1 MFYCCVT
8 VVLLLCDGWHTT
20 WAIEDRHQDAT
31 VFGCWHSPAKL
42 STFAGKVV
50 YICRKG
56 CRHLPQGCRHLS
68 ARLSTFAG
76 KVVDICRQ
84 GCRHLCKVVK
94 HLPASETL
102 KSADCRQAACS
113 HTTKAGSKVLEPAFV
128 VSCPKVRGQQAAWA
142 RCARWRA
149 AGGAE
154 WGLVCLPAKG
164 EGRGATAPWPCPC
177 SGP

>member
-1 MFYCCVT
+1 MNNWHSSLILCGNCHATVWQLFYCCVT

-20 WAIEDRHQDAT
+20 WAIEDSVRMRL
-31 VFGCWHSPAKL
+31 L
-42 STFAGKVV
+42 SVAG
-50 YICRKG
+50 ICR
-56 CRHLPQGCRHLS
+56 QGCRHLS
-68 ARLSTFAG
+68 AKLSTFAG
-76 KVVDICRQ
+76 KVVDICR
-84 GCRHLCKVVK
+84 KVVK

-102 KSADCRQAACS
+102 RSADCRQAACS

-128 VSCPKVRGQQAAWA
+128 VSCPKLRGQQAAWA

>member
-1 MFYCCVT
+1 MGNRRQVSGCDCFR
-8 VVLLLCDGWHTT
+8 LL
-20 WAIEDRHQDAT
+20 A
-31 VFGCWHSPAKL
+31 
-42 STFAGKVV
+42 FAGKVV

-56 CRHLPQGCRHLS
+56 CLHLPERLS
-68 ARLSTFAG
+68 TFAARLSTFVG

-84 GCRHLCKVVK
+84 GCRHLPERLSTFVGKVVDICRKVVK

-128 VSCPKVRGQQAAWA
+128 VSCPKLRGQQAAWA

>member
-1 MFYCCVT
+1 MFCCCVT
-8 VVLLLCDGWHTT
+8 VGTQHGQSKTGVRMRLFS
-20 WAIEDRHQDAT
+20 
-31 VFGCWHSPAKL
+31 V
-42 STFAGKVV
+42 AG
-50 YICRKG
+50 IRRQSCL
-56 CRHLPQGCRHLS
+56 HLPE
-68 ARLSTFAG
+68 RLSTFAG
-76 KVVDICRQ
+76 KVVDICRKVVDICRQ
-84 GCRHLCKVVK
+84 GCRHLPERLSTFVGKVVDICRKVVK

-128 VSCPKVRGQQAAWA
+128 VSCPKLRGQQAAWA

-154 WGLVCLPAKG
+154 WGLVCLPAEG

-177 SGP
+177 SGS